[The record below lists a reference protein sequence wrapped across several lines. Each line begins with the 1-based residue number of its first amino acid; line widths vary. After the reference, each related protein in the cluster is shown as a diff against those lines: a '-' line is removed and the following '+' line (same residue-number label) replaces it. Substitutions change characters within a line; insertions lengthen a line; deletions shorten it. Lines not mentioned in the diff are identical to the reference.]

1 MINLTIQRLKIGLSK
16 AFGAMAMVA
25 LVALGTSAFADGA
38 VRQGSFKGLSN
49 HDTSGTVTLVKV
61 GDGYVIELGA
71 DFVFDG
77 APDPKVAF
85 GKDGRYDPATLI
97 ELLRANSGAQS
108 YAVPNTINPEDFNE
122 IYIWCEKYS
131 VGLGVASIN

>member
-1 MINLTIQRLKIGLSK
+1 MTNPAIQRLKTASRK
-16 AFGAMAMVA
+16 AFSALAMLA
-25 LVALGTSAFADGA
+25 LIATGTPAIADDA

-49 HDTSGTVTLVKV
+49 HETSGTVTLVKV

-85 GKDGRYDPATLI
+85 GKDGQYDPATLI

-108 YAVPNTINPEDFNE
+108 YVVPKTINPEDFNE

-131 VGLGVASIN
+131 VGLGVAAIN

>member
-1 MINLTIQRLKIGLSK
+1 MINTAIHRLKAQWRK
-16 AFGAMAMVA
+16 AISAIAVMA
-25 LVALGTSAFADGA
+25 LVAMGTSAFADDA

-49 HDTSGTVTLVKV
+49 HATSGTVTLVRV
-61 GDGYVIELGA
+61 ADSYVIELGA

-85 GKDGRYDPATLI
+85 GKDGQYDPATLI

-108 YAVPNTINPEDFNE
+108 YVVPTTINPEDFNE

-131 VGLGVASIN
+131 VGLGVAVIK